1 MDILVRST
9 MDCFVAHQ
17 ARNSTS
23 ETTGK
28 TAESE
33 GNVPHINH
41 AATADKVFLIHV
53 TVGQLQYKQNL
64 VYVVRVPCSVTNVSK

>member
-1 MDILVRST
+1 MDIFYKNT

-23 ETTGK
+23 ETSGK
-28 TAESE
+28 TAEGE
-33 GNVPHINH
+33 ADVPHFSH
-41 AATADKVFLIHV
+41 ATTAAKLFLIHV

-64 VYVVRVPCSVTNVSK
+64 IQEM